1 MKNLDQIINKVSSK
15 NSKSTSK
22 YLNANDSLV
31 EILYKKNQKLT
42 RSEIIK
48 QMLKMRIL
56 VDYDSEDNFYK
67 EVPNEQEQDQIV
79 EKMWKTCKNGID
91 TSISNSQNNS
101 SFSYN
106 DKYSDLKLELKNGKY
121 QITKIENKK

>member
-1 MKNLDQIINKVSSK
+1 MRNFSNIIKEVSTK

-22 YLNANDSLV
+22 YLNSNDSLV
-31 EILYKKNQKLT
+31 DILYNKKQKLT
-42 RSEIIK
+42 RNEIIN
-48 QMLKMRIL
+48 QMLEMRLI
-56 VDYDSEDNFYK
+56 VDFESEENFVK
-67 EVPNEQEQDQIV
+67 QVPSKDEQTKIV

-106 DKYSDLKLELKNGKY
+106 DKYSHLKLELKNGKY
-121 QITKIENKK
+121 QIVDNK